1 MVYNA
6 KMIDLSTR
14 LLLLNRRTR
23 IQRPVESLN
32 AYQEVYTSLSS
43 LQDEAVMC
51 PRSMKE
57 PMREAM
63 ERVRAEVGDLDE
75 FVARELEYPSV
86 KEMQSYFMGLQV
98 DSIALAIW
106 QIRKQKA
113 LVCADQTGV
122 GKGRVAAAVCRWTI
136 LHGLL
141 PIFVTYSDTLFTDFQ
156 RDLDDIGFGPNVW
169 PLLFNAGASITEQAT
184 GRKIFA
190 NKSSM
195 KGVLTRIAETGELPR
210 ARNAVYLTYSQIN
223 TINIQQEALRR
234 LAPKA
239 VFILDESHN
248 AGGDESNTGA
258 FFQEVLPAAHGVMF
272 LSATWAKRPDNMTL
286 YATKTDISIAI
297 PDNQRVSDA
306 IRAGGPPLQTVVSH
320 QLAQTGQLVR
330 RERSF
335 EGISILNFIDDR
347 NQLYQEQICDDVT
360 EVLRAIF
367 KADQD
372 YHQNDF
378 ETLRLQYKKRR
389 IKIYHHKFS
398 AIVHNIVKQ
407 FLLALKSDAAADCAI
422 EALGRGEKPIVAL
435 ESTMGAFLDSYV
447 SAENLSEGEV
457 LDKLS
462 WSTILRRALDRTL
475 HYTIKTSMGND
486 RQEFPRHLLYVET
499 EAKYREAERL
509 LDNLAVTLP
518 VSPIDWI
525 RTRIT
530 QAGFTVAEITGRS
543 YRINYAGPVP
553 VLSSVPSI
561 ERKDRV
567 QTGSLFNNGGVDCL
581 VLNQAGSTG
590 ISLHA
595 SEKFKDQHQRH
606 MIVAQPAGDVNVFM
620 QILGRSNRTGQMV
633 LPRYTMLSLAIPA
646 EIRPAISLAK
656 KLKSLNAN
664 TSSNTRSAMSIE
676 APDMMNKYGDKIVAE
691 WLHENEQIA
700 RLMGLT
706 MDKSEEE
713 GGTPEEDLAR
723 TATGRSALLPVKEQ
737 REFMETITESYT
749 DYIAYLDE
757 TGQNDLEPKT
767 YDFDAEQ
774 KTSHVIYVGSDPS
787 SPFGEDAI
795 FGTYSIKR
803 QGKSYTPAEVEELIA
818 QTYGPDLM
826 KYEPWQ
832 RDTYHARALS
842 AHLEGLFKPYIEGVE
857 APHIIERAQKIREWS
872 RTILNDFRMGTG
884 LRIEINGD
892 TYNGIIYDIR
902 GRKKV
907 SGNPYAPSSLKF
919 YIAVNGPLREVRVP
933 GSQIKKITLSNLGRN
948 ADIAD
953 LFQDYLSDT
962 RQRAKIIVGN
972 LLGAYGQLKPGSK
985 GRIITFT
992 KHEGG
997 TEQGILM
1004 PAKFDWEHD
1013 VTPQKLD

>member
-1 MVYNA
+1 
-6 KMIDLSTR
+6 MIDLSTR

-23 IQRPVESLN
+23 IQRPVENLN

-63 ERVRAEVGDLDE
+63 ERVRSEVGDLDE
-75 FVARELEYPSV
+75 FVAREMEYPSV

-113 LVCADQTGV
+113 LINSDQTGV

-156 RDLDDIGFGPNVW
+156 RDLDDIGFGPSVW
-169 PLLFNAGASITEQAT
+169 PLLFNAGASITEQTT
-184 GRKIFA
+184 GRKIFS

-195 KGVLTRIAETGELPR
+195 KGVLTRISESGELPR

-223 TINIQQEALRR
+223 TINIQQEALAK
-234 LAPKA
+234 LARKA

-248 AGGDESNTGA
+248 AGGYDSNTGA

-367 KADQD
+367 KADMA
-372 YHQNDF
+372 YHQEDF
-378 ETLRLQYKKRR
+378 ETLRLQYKKRS

-447 SAENLSEGEV
+447 SAENLTEGEL

-475 HYTIKTSMGND
+475 HYTVKTPMGND
-486 RQEFPRHLLYVET
+486 RQEFPRHRLYVET

-553 VLSSVPSI
+553 VLSSVPAS

-581 VLNQAGSTG
+581 ILNQAGSTG

-595 SEKFKDQHQRH
+595 SDKFKDQQQRH

-803 QGKSYTPAEVEELIA
+803 QGKSYTPEEVEDLIA

-832 RDTYHARALS
+832 RDTYHARTLS

-857 APHIIERAQKIREWS
+857 APHIFDRAQKIREWS

-902 GRKKV
+902 SRKKV

-948 ADIAD
+948 ADIAE

-962 RQRAKIIVGN
+962 RQRAKIITGN

-1004 PAKFDWEHD
+1004 PARFDWEKD

>member
-1 MVYNA
+1 
-6 KMIDLSTR
+6 MIELSTR

-23 IQRPVESLN
+23 IQRPVENLN

-63 ERVRAEVGDLDE
+63 ERVRSEVGDLDE
-75 FVARELEYPSV
+75 FVTQELQYRTVE
-86 KEMQSYFMGLQV
+86 EMQSYFMGLQV
-98 DSIALAIW
+98 DSVALAIW
-106 QIRKQKA
+106 QIRKQKS
-113 LVCADQTGV
+113 LINADQTGV

-136 LHGLL
+136 IHGLL

-156 RDLDDIGFGPNVW
+156 RDLDDVGFGSDVW

-195 KGVLTRIAETGELPR
+195 KGVLTRIAESGELPR
-210 ARNAVYLTYSQIN
+210 TRNAVYLTYSQIN
-223 TINIQQEALRR
+223 TTNIQQEALSR
-234 LAPKA
+234 LAPKS

-248 AGGDESNTGA
+248 AGGDESNTGT
-258 FFQEVLPAAHGVMF
+258 FFQEVLPAARGVMF

-320 QLAQTGQLVR
+320 QLSQTGQLVR

-347 NQLYQEQICDDVT
+347 NQDTQEVVCDQVT

-367 KADQD
+367 DADMA
-372 YHQNDF
+372 YHHEDF
-378 ETLRLQYKKRR
+378 ETLRLWYKRHRR
-389 IKIYHHKFS
+389 IKVYHHKFS

-447 SAENLSEGEV
+447 SAANLSEGEF

-462 WSTILRRALDRTL
+462 WSTLLRRALDRTL
-475 HYTIKTSMGND
+475 HYTIKTPMGND
-486 RQEFPRHLLYVET
+486 RQEFPRHRLYVET
-499 EAKYREAERL
+499 ESKYREAERL
-509 LDNLAVTLP
+509 LEALAVTLP

-530 QAGFTVAEITGRS
+530 QAGYTVAEITGRS

-553 VLSSVPSI
+553 VLSSVPAG
-561 ERKDRV
+561 EKKDRV
-567 QTGSLFNNGGVDCL
+567 LTGSLFNNGGVDCL
-581 VLNQAGSTG
+581 ILNQAGSTG

-595 SEKFKDQHQRH
+595 SEKFKDKRQRH
-606 MIVAQPAGDVNVFM
+606 MIIAQPAGDVNVFM
-620 QILGRSNRTGQMV
+620 QVLGRSNRTGQMV

-803 QGKSYTPAEVEELIA
+803 QGKSYTPEEVEELIA
-818 QTYGPDLM
+818 QTYGPELM

-842 AHLEGLFKPYIEGVE
+842 AHLEGMFKPYIASVE
-857 APHIIERAQKIREWS
+857 APHIIERAERIREWS
-872 RTILNDFRMGTG
+872 RAILNDFRMGTG

-997 TEQGILM
+997 TEQGILL
-1004 PAKFDWEHD
+1004 PAKFDWEKD
-1013 VTPQKLD
+1013 VTPQKLG

>member
-1 MVYNA
+1 M
-6 KMIDLSTR
+6 DLSTR

-23 IQRPVESLN
+23 IQRPVENLN
-32 AYQEVYTSLSS
+32 AYQEVYASLSS
-43 LQDEAVMC
+43 KKDEAVMC

-57 PMREAM
+57 PMLEAM
-63 ERVRAEVGDLDE
+63 GRVLAEVGDLDE
-75 FVARELEYPSV
+75 FVAFELQYPSV

-98 DSIALAIW
+98 DAIALAIW
-106 QIRKQKA
+106 QIRRGKA
-113 LVCADQTGV
+113 LIEGTQTGI
-122 GKGRVAAAVCRWTI
+122 GKGREAAAICRWSI
-136 LHGLL
+136 LHGVI
-141 PIFVTYSDTLFTDFQ
+141 PIFCTYQDTLFTAFQ
-156 RDLDDIGFGPNVW
+156 IDLDDIGFGASVW
-169 PLLFNAGASITEQAT
+169 PLLFNAGASITEQST

-190 NKSSM
+190 NNSNM
-195 KGVLTRIAETGELPR
+195 KGVLTRMSESGELPR
-210 ARNAVYLTYSQIN
+210 GRNAVYLTYSQIN
-223 TINIQQEALRR
+223 TINIQQEALSR

-248 AGGDESNTGA
+248 AGGDDSNTGA

-347 NQLYQEQICDDVT
+347 NQDTQEAVCDQVM

-389 IKIYHHKFS
+389 LKIYHHKFS

-447 SAENLSEGEV
+447 SAANLSEGSV
-457 LDKLS
+457 LDRLS
-462 WSTILRRALDRTL
+462 WATLLRRALDKTL
-475 HYTIKTSMGND
+475 HYTIKTTMGND
-486 RQEFPRHLLYVET
+486 RQEFPRHLLSFET

-509 LDNLAVTLP
+509 LDSLAVTLP

-525 RTRIT
+525 RTRIA
-530 QAGFTVAEITGRS
+530 QAGYAVAEITGRS

-553 VLSSVPSI
+553 VLSSVPAS

-581 VLNQAGSTG
+581 ILNQAGSTG
-590 ISLHA
+590 ISLHS

-606 MIVAQPAGDVNVFM
+606 MIVAQPAGDVSVFI

-700 RLMGLT
+700 QLMGLT
-706 MDKSEEE
+706 MDKSEDE
-713 GGTPEEDLAR
+713 GGTPQEDLAR

-737 REFMETITESYT
+737 REFMETITENYT

-787 SPFGEDAI
+787 SPFGEDAT

-803 QGKSYTPAEVEELIA
+803 QGKSYTPEEVEELIA

-832 RDTYHARALS
+832 RDTYFNRILS
-842 AHLEGLFKPYIEGVE
+842 AHLEGLFKPYIDGVE
-857 APHIIERAQKIREWS
+857 VTHIFDRAQKIREWS

-948 ADIAD
+948 ADIAE

-962 RQRAKIIVGN
+962 RQRANIITGN

-1013 VTPQKLD
+1013 VIPQKLD